1 MADDENTKPSR
12 SNEELDDY
20 VLNDTIDDADF
31 KPKQFFFQKR
41 RGKLDLR
48 ALSKIDI
55 ERLG

>member
-1 MADDENTKPSR
+1 DENTKPSR